1 MRSSLRLVLAIW
13 LFGLMTLAI
22 PSDCHAVTGTE
33 YQAQQSDLVVA
44 VDSRWAGCRSGGYH
58 PIRIRIQNRAET
70 RDVSVV
76 FRPGDRTLPTVSR
89 AVNCPQ
95 NATTL
100 ITLPVPMIGAVS
112 HGELEFYD
120 PQGRLR
126 DLSRTINVAEQDLTA
141 GRPGLLVISPTNE
154 DCSQFELAVSS
165 TLGVTGGHY
174 GSAYTENHFVAQPV
188 MLPNTAISYSGVD
201 LVAASFKTLQALN
214 NETRD
219 ALLNW
224 ARTGG
229 NLLVY
234 DAGELGSEN
243 ADVRKLLGLDR
254 ISQRDDWHQSEP
266 SHRSRIQVRQ
276 FDQYGNETHIAANAE
291 TGTAWNASSTTFAAR
306 RYGFGQI
313 AIFASNPF
321 PGTPHDWAWFFNS
334 TFLAQKGRWATRV
347 GVNARNDASDFYQ
360 FLIPGIQSV
369 PVYSFLFFI
378 TLFAVV
384 IGPVNYFVL
393 ARRNQLNAL
402 IITVPILALLTS
414 VALFVFSAI
423 SHGFSVKGRT
433 RSLTLV
439 DQGLQSAVV
448 SSRLSLYAGMTPS
461 NGLQFSPETVV
472 VPLWPRDVEFE
483 GGSVDWTQTQHLT
496 NGFLRA
502 RTKTQ
507 YHTIVAQA
515 ERGRLAIESPQDQT
529 LRVTNGFEWQL
540 EVLVVGDDQGTLYF
554 GRDIAA
560 GSPASLKP
568 ISADER
574 RAVLENIVS
583 NMPVV
588 PDEYTNSANFN
599 MFSNMGGSR
608 RHRYGYWG
616 GQEQN
621 FRLQDGQME
630 QELQRIKSLLENGT
644 SLKRTYFGT
653 MKKYP
658 KLETGTTIDTVQEWH
673 ALIGSY

>member
-1 MRSSLRLVLAIW
+1 MRSSLRLFIAIW
-13 LFGLMTLAI
+13 LLGLMVGAV
-22 PSDCHAVTGTE
+22 PSDCWAVTGTE
-33 YQAQQSDLVVA
+33 YQAQQSDFVVA

-58 PIRIRIQNRAET
+58 PIRVRIQNRAET
-70 RDVSVV
+70 RDVTVV

-89 AVNCPQ
+89 TVNCPQ

-100 ITLPVPMIGAVS
+100 ITLPVPMIGAVN

-120 PQGRLR
+120 PRGQLR

-141 GRPGLLVISPTNE
+141 GRPGLLVISSTNE

-201 LVAASFKTLQALN
+201 LVAASFKTLQTLTG
-214 NETRD
+214 ETRD

-224 ARTGG
+224 TRTGG
-229 NLLVY
+229 TLLIY
-234 DAGELGSEN
+234 DAGESGTEN
-243 ADVRKLLGLDR
+243 ADVRRLLGLDR
-254 ISQRDDWHQSEP
+254 ISQQDEWRQSEP
-266 SHRSRIQVRQ
+266 KNRAQIQVRQ
-276 FDQYGNETHIAANAE
+276 FDQYGNETHITSNAE
-291 TGTAWNASSTTFAAR
+291 TGTAWTASSTTFAVR
-306 RYGFGQI
+306 RYGLGQV
-313 AIFASNPF
+313 ATFASNPF
-321 PGTPHDWAWFFNS
+321 PGTPHDWAWFFNA
-334 TFLAQKGRWATRV
+334 TFMSQKGRWAARI

-414 VALFVFSAI
+414 VALFVFSAV

-433 RSLTLV
+433 RSLTMI

-472 VPLWPRDVEFE
+472 IPLWPRDVEFE

-507 YHTIVAQA
+507 YHTLVAQA
-515 ERGRLAIESPQDQT
+515 ERGRLNVESPSDQT
-529 LRVTNGFEWQL
+529 LRITNGLEWHL
-540 EVLVVGDDQGTLYF
+540 DVLVVGDDQGALYL
-554 GRDIAA
+554 GRDIAP
-560 GSPASLKP
+560 GSPASLNP
-568 ISADER
+568 MSADDR

-588 PDEYTNSANFN
+588 PDEYSNSANFN
-599 MFSNMGGSR
+599 LFSNMGRSR

-621 FRLQDGQME
+621 FRLQDGQVE
-630 QELQRIKSLLENGT
+630 QELQRLKNVFENG
-644 SLKRTYFGT
+644 SALKRTYFAT
-653 MKKYP
+653 MKQRP

-673 ALIGSY
+673 ALIGYY